1 MEIKLAKE
9 MGMCFGVRDT
19 LKFIDEAGQ
28 SRQRIDTLG
37 TLVHNPQLVERLSKR
52 GVEVVGGLDSVSAP
66 TVAVTAHGAAPD
78 VYRRAE
84 LSGLELLDTT
94 CPLVT
99 RVQQLAKRLME
110 EGNWVIVYGDAPH
123 PEVIG
128 ILGWAN
134 SVFEERGAGAE
145 AHDGVEGGTPSNDT
159 PSPHGMSESG
169 IKPKS
174 KISKFGARRAICAKS
189 VEEIEAALIADG
201 TPAAKIRRIALIS
214 QTTQNTEWFKEFV
227 RDVVSRFLEHGTEV
241 HAHNTVCLPTA
252 KRQPAAVDLAKEV
265 DVMVVVGGYESANT
279 RHLRDIAAEFCPAYH
294 IERPEQLE
302 EAWFQGVKTVGVT
315 AGASTPDY
323 VIKEVVDALE
333 DMGGKL
339 AVGA

>member
-1 MEIKLAKE
+1 MAKE

-19 LKFIDEAGQ
+19 LKLIDEAGQ

-37 TLVHNPQLVERLSKR
+37 TLVHNPQLVDRLNAQ
-52 GVEVVGGLDSVSAP
+52 GVRVVGGLDVVDAP

-78 VYRRAE
+78 VYKRAE
-84 LSGLELLDTT
+84 ASGLELIDTT

-99 RVQQLAKRLME
+99 RVQQLAKSLME
-110 EGNWVIVYGDAPH
+110 QGNWVIVYGDEPH
-123 PEVIG
+123 PEVQG

-134 SVFEERGAGAE
+134 SVFDEPAE
-145 AHDGVEGGTPSNDT
+145 ADGEEGD
-159 PSPHGMSESG
+159 
-169 IKPKS
+169 KPKS
-174 KISKFGARRAICAKS
+174 KIKSYSARRAICAKS
-189 VEEIEAALIADG
+189 VEEIDAVLTASG
-201 TPAAKIRRIALIS
+201 TPAAKIRKIALIS
-214 QTTQNTEWFKEFV
+214 QTTQNTEWYKGFV
-227 RDVVSRFLEHGTEV
+227 REVIDRFLEHGCEV

-279 RHLRDIAAEFCPAYH
+279 RHLRDIASEFCPAYH

-302 EAWFQGVKTVGVT
+302 EVWFTNARTVGVT

-333 DMGGKL
+333 EL
-339 AVGA
+339 NERLPVGSPA